1 MKFGGSDSTY
11 VRAAFV
17 SPGGAGLCALGVL
30 AFFSAV
36 ARVASRA
43 RVAALRPRTRIG
55 TVRPALQEAVKSGVN
70 G

>member
-1 MKFGGSDSTY
+1 MCGRLSVPPV
-11 VRAAFV
+11 VRA
-17 SPGGAGLCALGVL
+17 CTRLGVL
-30 AFFSAV
+30 ALFTTM

-43 RVAALRPRTRIG
+43 RLATFRPRTRFG